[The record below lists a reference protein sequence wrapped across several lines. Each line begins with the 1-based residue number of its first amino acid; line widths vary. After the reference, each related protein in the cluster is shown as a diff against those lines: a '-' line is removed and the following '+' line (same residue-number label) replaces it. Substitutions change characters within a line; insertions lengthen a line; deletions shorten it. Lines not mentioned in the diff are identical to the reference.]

1 MKRSKLNVSY
11 DGQIEVILDN
21 EVEIEKNENCANL
34 LILNK
39 QKDRFYDILK
49 EKLHWSISP
58 KK

>member
-1 MKRSKLNVSY
+1 MRKVGFGIIGL
-11 DGQIEVILDN
+11 GVIA
-21 EVEIEKNENCANL
+21 ETHFIAIEKNENCANL